1 MKTHKMTKCIM
12 ALLIVLA
19 IVPALFAQGTKEI
32 ASDAVVGK
40 IVSLSQNE
48 GTWEIMVRGTNG
60 NDILFR
66 PATDCETVLPVESMR
81 VGDYVAV
88 TTNGIMT
95 MSLPP
100 QATAMAIQWINP
112 LVAQGIVE
120 ANVPRTNLE
129 VPQGLEDQ
137 FSYSYGFMLMDTVR
151 MQGIY
156 PYAGYFARGTMDAI
170 SGLEP
175 LMSVDDMYA
184 AIDDYQYNIF
194 MAGNATD
201 DIGTRIESIE
211 ALSSLPAPE
220 STDTIGRFSYGY
232 GYLLAATALSQGL
245 ELTPVYM
252 AAGALDAAYA
262 DGQLFTDEE
271 MESIFTA
278 YSEKLWAEMEQ
289 MLAEMATQNL
299 AEAEEFLATNKNA
312 EGVQTTAS
320 GLQYMIERIGNGVV
334 PNAESTV
341 RVDYQ
346 LSLLDGQVMDSSYE
360 RGVPAEFPVSGV
372 IPGFA
377 EAITMMPVGTKMRI
391 WVHPSMGYGEG
402 GTQDIEPNS
411 LLIFDL
417 EILGIVE

>member
-12 ALLIVLA
+12 ALLIMLA

-32 ASDAVVGK
+32 ASDAIVGK
-40 IVSLSQNE
+40 IVSLGQYN
-48 GTWEIMVRGTNG
+48 GTWEIMVRDDNG
-60 NDILFR
+60 NDTLFR
-66 PATDCETVLPVESMR
+66 PAQDCALVLPVESMR

-120 ANVPRTNLE
+120 VNVPRTNIE
-129 VPQGLEDQ
+129 VPQVLEDQ
-137 FSYSYGFMLMDTVR
+137 FSYSYGFMLMNTIR

-156 PYAGYFARGTMDAI
+156 PYAGYFALGTMQAI
-170 SGLEP
+170 VGLEP
-175 LMSVDDMYA
+175 LISVDDMYA
-184 AIDDYQYNIF
+184 AIDDYQYNVF

-201 DIGTRIESIE
+201 DVGARIESIE
-211 ALSSLPAPE
+211 ALSDLPVPE
-220 STDTIGRFSYGY
+220 DVIGRFSYSY

-262 DGQLFTDEE
+262 DGQLFTEEE
-271 MESIFTA
+271 MESFFTA
-278 YSEKLWAEMEQ
+278 YSEKLFAQMEQ
-289 MLAEMATQNL
+289 MLAEMAAQNL
-299 AEAEEFLATNKNA
+299 EEAEKFLEENKTA
-312 EGVQTTAS
+312 EGVQTTDS
-320 GLQYMIERIGNGVV
+320 GLQYKIERIGNGVV
-334 PNAESTV
+334 PNADSTV

-411 LLIFDL
+411 LLVFDL